1 MNGRV
6 ILVDDDQTMC
16 EMLEE
21 DLGRRGFEVRWF
33 ADGEQALKEIAGNN
47 VDVVLTDLNLP
58 GVNGL
63 ELCRRMK
70 ESRSDIPVIVFTAFG
85 SMESAIGAMRAGA
98 FDFVTKPI
106 DLGLL
111 SIALDRAIR
120 HGQLQQKVAVLSK
133 ALQES
138 GRFDD
143 IVGESDV
150 MRRLF
155 DILARVA
162 GSPASILITGESG
175 TGKEL
180 VARAIHKRSDRAS
193 RPFLAINCAALPESL
208 LESEL
213 FGHKRGAF
221 TDAKSDHDG
230 LFIRASGGTLF
241 LDEVGELPLA
251 LQPKLLRALQERR
264 VRPVGGGAEVPVD
277 VRIVAATNIDLEKA
291 IESRRF
297 REDLYYR
304 LNVIH
309 IPVPPLRE
317 RGTDV
322 LLLAKHFLHDIAV
335 RSNKDVHGI
344 ADPAAARLLTYPW
357 PGNARELRNAIER
370 AVALTTF
377 DMITLDDLPDKVR
390 RHRPE
395 LPFTSASDSTK
406 LLSLRDVEQQYIEH
420 VLRLCDGNRTRA
432 SQILGLDRKTLYRKL
447 TSGEEAEANQ
457 SQTGISSPKK

>member
-1 MNGRV
+1 MNGRI
-6 ILVDDDQTMC
+6 ILVDDDQSMC
-16 EMLEE
+16 EMLED
-21 DLGRRGFEVRWF
+21 DLTRRGFEVIWF
-33 ADGEQALKEIAGNN
+33 ADAEQAFVKISRNN
-47 VDVVLTDLNLP
+47 IDVVLTDLNLP
-58 GVNGL
+58 GINGL
-63 ELCRRMK
+63 ELCQRMK
-70 ESRSDIPVIVFTAFG
+70 ENRSDIPVIVFTAFG

-106 DLGLL
+106 DLDLL
-111 SIALDRAIR
+111 SIALDRAIK
-120 HGQLQQKVAVLSK
+120 HGQLQQKVAVLSR
-133 ALQES
+133 ALEES
-138 GRFDD
+138 GRFEE

-155 DILARVA
+155 DILSRVA
-162 GSPASILITGESG
+162 GSTASILITGESG

-180 VARAIHKRSDRAS
+180 VARAIHKKSDRS
-193 RPFLAINCAALPESL
+193 TQPFLAINCAALPESL

-230 LFIRASGGTLF
+230 LFVRASGGTLL
-241 LDEVGELPLA
+241 LDEVGELPFA

-264 VRPVGGGAEVPVD
+264 VRPVGGSTEIPVD
-277 VRIVAATNIDLEKA
+277 VRIVAATNIDLEEA
-291 IESRRF
+291 IGDHRF

-335 RSNKDVHGI
+335 RSNKSVRGI
-344 ADPAAARLLTYPW
+344 ADSTAARLLTYPW

-370 AVALTTF
+370 AVALTSH
-377 DMITLDDLPDKVR
+377 DMITLEDLPEKVR
-390 RHRPE
+390 RHRPD
-395 LPFTSASDSTK
+395 LSFTNASDPTK
-406 LLSLRDVEQQYIEH
+406 LLRLGDIEQEYIRH

-432 SQILGLDRKTLYRKL
+432 ARILGLDRKTLYRKL
-447 TSGEEAEANQ
+447 TAAEA
-457 SQTGISSPKK
+457 SETKRPTSGSSSHSN